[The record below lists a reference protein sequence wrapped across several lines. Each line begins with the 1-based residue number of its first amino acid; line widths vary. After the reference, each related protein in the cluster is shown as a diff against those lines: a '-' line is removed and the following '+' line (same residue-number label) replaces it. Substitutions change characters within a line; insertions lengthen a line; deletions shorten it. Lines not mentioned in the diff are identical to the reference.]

1 MVNLIVDIDIILGS
15 YAVARGKSG
24 VFVVADNVIKR
35 LAERPDLKISF
46 SCTAPMFNFIKLLK
60 KDDFYKKFE
69 IVDYW
74 KTTKIDDYFISKLNS
89 SKISKKIAKTY
100 LSLRQKIYIKKQH
113 FNRNDSF
120 ATLS

>member
-46 SCTAPMFNFIKLLK
+46 SCTAPMFCN
-60 KDDFYKKFE
+60 
-69 IVDYW
+69 
-74 KTTKIDDYFISKLNS
+74 
-89 SKISKKIAKTY
+89 A
-100 LSLRQKIYIKKQH
+100 
-113 FNRNDSF
+113 
-120 ATLS
+120 

>member
-60 KDDFYKKFE
+60 KDSLSDYRRSGWPCILTIEYRGIFKEVSDEYRKKGALVPW
-69 IVDYW
+69 IVMIFFW
-74 KTTKIDDYFISKLNS
+74 NCGMIML
-89 SKISKKIAKTY
+89 
-100 LSLRQKIYIKKQH
+100 
-113 FNRNDSF
+113 
-120 ATLS
+120 

>member
-60 KDDFYKKFE
+60 K
-69 IVDYW
+69 V
-74 KTTKIDDYFISKLNS
+74 KINLLF
-89 SKISKKIAKTY
+89 
-100 LSLRQKIYIKKQH
+100 
-113 FNRNDSF
+113 F
-120 ATLS
+120 